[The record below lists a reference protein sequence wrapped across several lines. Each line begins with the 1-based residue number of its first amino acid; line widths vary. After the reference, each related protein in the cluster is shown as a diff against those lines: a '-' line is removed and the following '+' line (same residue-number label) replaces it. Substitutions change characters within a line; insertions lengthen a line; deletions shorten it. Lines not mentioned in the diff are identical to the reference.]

1 MDLNIRNAVADD
13 FIGIAKLAENCG
25 PMSTMPNAVYHLFTR
40 HFKKTSFVVEDN
52 ANHKILGFL
61 LGFISQDNPDES
73 YIHLLCL
80 DSDLRGLGVGKTLI
94 NLFTETVSRSGC
106 KKIMLVTKPHNK
118 ISINFYRKMGF
129 KSYPSDKTFELEGD
143 NVHRNYD
150 GPNQDKIIFIK
161 QLRKFS

>member
-1 MDLNIRNAVADD
+1 MDLDIRNVVADD
-13 FIGIAKLAENCG
+13 FMGIARLAENCE

-52 ANHKILGFL
+52 VKNKILGFL

-80 DSDLRGLGVGKTLI
+80 DSDLRGNGVGKTLI
-94 NLFTETVSRSGC
+94 NLFADTVSERGC

-118 ISINFYRKMGF
+118 ISINFYCKMGF
-129 KSYPSDKTFELEGD
+129 KSHSSDRTIEYGGLHVCKG
-143 NVHRNYD
+143 YD